1 VPVVEI
7 HLVDG
12 QHRPARIEE
21 LLQRVSHRAAAAL
34 GSPVGRVRAF
44 VTMHP
49 PELWATGG
57 VPAAVDGD
65 PAPYFVATVLAASS
79 AAQRTRLLADI
90 TDALCDVLGVTR
102 VRIHGRVAQVPP
114 DDCVVGGVP
123 PSFAHRQEVVVHS
136 TLI

>member
-1 VPVVEI
+1 MSVVEI

-12 QHRPARIEE
+12 QHLPSRIDE
-21 LLQRVSHRAAAAL
+21 LLARVSQRVATVL
-34 GSPVGRVRAF
+34 GSPVGRGRGVGPL
-44 VTMHP
+44 HP
-49 PELWATGG
+49 PAAWVTGG

-65 PAPYFVATVLAASS
+65 PAPYFVATVLQASS
-79 AAQRTRLLADI
+79 AVQRGRLLAEI

-123 PSFAHRQEVVVHS
+123 PSHAHREEIVVRS